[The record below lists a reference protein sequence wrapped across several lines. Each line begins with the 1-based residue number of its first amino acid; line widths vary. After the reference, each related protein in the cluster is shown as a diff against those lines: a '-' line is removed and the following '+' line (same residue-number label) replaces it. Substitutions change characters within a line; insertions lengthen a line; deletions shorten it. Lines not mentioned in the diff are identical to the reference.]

1 MKMKN
6 RNTTDYPRK
15 RGDILKAALGENIR
29 KARIIKGMSQHYL
42 ADRLHVDRSTIAS
55 WETGRRVPDVDMIAR
70 IAEVLSVPVDT
81 LIGEEDHQKK
91 PLVIMVDDEK
101 IILAGGIPILQS
113 VMPNAEIVGFT
124 KPSEAISFAK
134 GHHVQLAFLDIEMG
148 KISGI
153 DLCREL
159 LKINIK
165 TNVIYL
171 TAYMDYSFDAW
182 KTGASGFLIKPL
194 DADAV
199 RAQLSLLRHPV
210 GGLKTV

>member
-1 MKMKN
+1 M
-6 RNTTDYPRK
+6 
-15 RGDILKAALGENIR
+15 KAALGENIR
-29 KARIIKGMSQHYL
+29 IARIIKGMSQHYL

-55 WETGRRVPDVDMIAR
+55 WETGRRVPDVEMIAR

-81 LIGEEDHQKK
+81 LIGKEDHHKK

-134 GHHVQLAFLDIEMG
+134 EHHVQLAFLDIEMG
-148 KISGI
+148 KISGL